1 MGTADLFRV
10 LDRRPGHGES
20 IRKAIAVLALAGL
33 ASGGARADE
42 GPRTYALV
50 SAIGSTLQYVKP
62 RFSTGSHLGEYQRA
76 ELAVPDASLDAAAL
90 RGLEKIVRA
99 GDPQARVEYL
109 RLNPEELKDVDPV
122 QRGGTAVG
130 KLATALERLP
140 GRERWHRILIVA
152 PRYVANEREGMGAK
166 LQGVGIFVQTLER
179 GVFDGGGN
187 AAQNFTDAYE
197 TVTPDGVKFEGR
209 STAFVAPYF
218 YAQVWVLD
226 ARTLEVINRTERFD
240 LVRIADP
247 GSDANRIENAIP
259 AERLGPLVEGFV
271 EKAAERAA
279 REAIGVVTV
288 SEPKV
293 VK

>member
-1 MGTADLFRV
+1 MRAA
-10 LDRRPGHGES
+10 
-20 IRKAIAVLALAGL
+20 AILVAALAAL
-33 ASGGARADE
+33 GARAED

-62 RFSTGSHLGEYQRA
+62 RFSTGTHLGDYQRA

-99 GDPQARVEYL
+99 GDPQAKVEYL

-140 GRERWHRILIVA
+140 GRERWHQILIVA

-166 LQGVGIFVQTLER
+166 LQGVGIYVQTLER

-187 AAQNFTDAYE
+187 ASQNFADAYE
-197 TVTPDGVKFEGR
+197 TVTPEGKKFEGR
-209 STAFVAPYF
+209 SSAFVAPFF

-226 ARTLEVINRTERFD
+226 GRTLEVINRTERFD

-247 GSDANRIENAIP
+247 ASDANRIENAIP